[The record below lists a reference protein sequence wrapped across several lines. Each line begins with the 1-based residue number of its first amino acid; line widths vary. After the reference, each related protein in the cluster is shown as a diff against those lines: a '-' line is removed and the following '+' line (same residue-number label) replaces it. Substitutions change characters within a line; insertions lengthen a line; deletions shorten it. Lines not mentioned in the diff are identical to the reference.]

1 MTDSGFS
8 KYKTFLLAYREANP
22 QIGNKEE
29 QTRIAQALWNPIK
42 KDPVK
47 QQQMIMTFK
56 NKVASHK
63 SKLMAFWGKAQ
74 QLPAKISKPAESVEI
89 PQPPVVS
96 QTTPNETP
104 DQPNTSSKGNHIL
117 TNVQCSHNSFCAI
130 RF

>member
-1 MTDSGFS
+1 M
-8 KYKTFLLAYREANP
+8 AHREANP
-22 QIGNKEE
+22 QIKNKEE

-56 NKVASHK
+56 NKVASQK

-74 QLPAKISKPAESVEI
+74 QPSAKISKPAESVEI

-96 QTTPNETP
+96 QITPNETP
-104 DQPNTSSKGNHIL
+104 DQPKTSSKGNYL
-117 TNVQCSHNSFCAI
+117 VLNVQCSSKI
-130 RF
+130 EILYKWVII

>member
-8 KYKTFLLAYREANP
+8 KYKTFLLAHREANP
-22 QIGNKEE
+22 QIRNKEE

-56 NKVASHK
+56 NKAASQK

-74 QLPAKISKPAESVEI
+74 QPSATIKKPAQVEI

-96 QTTPNETP
+96 QITPNETP
-104 DQPNTSSKGNHIL
+104 DQPKPNTSSKGNYIVF
-117 TNVQCSHNSFCAI
+117 TVQCSQNNLCK
-130 RF
+130 